1 MKTPEFHSRKDS
13 CSQTILSVQA
23 VLQGVIIIVSMLGRL
38 LWLLLGRT
46 LAVKPFFASTEY
58 EVTLGADTQRTV
70 CVVESGQTA
79 LLLTA
84 QGTGCLAE
92 GFFKEEIEST
102 GWNRLHVSHQESVL
116 AYYAAGL
123 AEGTLMGPI
132 ILSHLHN
139 MFEVYEGDFPALYQY
154 YSQRDSALLDFLVT
168 TPDTALAGL
177 RAQLEGVLDG
187 ANLVQAGLT
196 LQDLYFIN
204 TDGSI
209 GDLMLIAQ
217 NSASFLGASNV
228 YPRCSALIKCV
239 GSELFF
245 GHATMESYLEM
256 NRVIKSYEGP
266 EGAVIMSSYPG
277 AISSTDDFVLT
288 SRGLAV
294 METSLNVDMSLGY
307 EDEGV
312 FAFFRLQK
320 AARTSTTARQFI
332 KTFLQNDDHTYSS
345 SWMILD
351 FPQYDRDPMQE
362 AFFVLETTAAYAH
375 YEDKSLYLQQTG
387 YWASYNNP
395 ALPTTPS
402 VSPDSLRRDQF
413 ALLQANITSLS
424 DFQKVLRFNGYNAAN
439 CDSTD
444 PLRPCTPAKSISSR
458 ADLGEQAL
466 LFGATDTKVTSKS
479 LMERTGLWG
488 ISGPTTE
495 DLPAFTFSPRTEREY
510 IPTQW
515 DFAWVYA
522 DVRTNARV
530 ANLS

>member
-1 MKTPEFHSRKDS
+1 M
-13 CSQTILSVQA
+13 
-23 VLQGVIIIVSMLGRL
+23 
-38 LWLLLGRT
+38 
-46 LAVKPFFASTEY
+46 
-58 EVTLGADTQRTV
+58 GADTQETV
-70 CVVESGQTA
+70 CVVESGETA

-92 GFFKEEIEST
+92 GFFKEEMAST

-123 AEGTLMGPI
+123 AEGALMGPI
-132 ILSHLHN
+132 IRSHLHN
-139 MFEVYEGDFPALYQY
+139 MFEVYEGDFTALYHY
-154 YSQRDSALLDFLVT
+154 YSQRDAALLDLLAN
-168 TPDTALAGL
+168 TPDAALVGL

-209 GDLMLIAQ
+209 SNLMSIAQ
-217 NSASFLGASNV
+217 NSVSFLGASNA

-245 GHATMESYLEM
+245 GHATMENYLEM

-266 EGAVIMSSYPG
+266 EGAVLMSSYPG

-294 METSLNVDMSLGY
+294 METSLDVDMSLFRDK
-307 EDEGV
+307 DEGI
-312 FAFFRLQK
+312 FAFYRLQK

-345 SWMILD
+345 SWMIFD
-351 FPQYDRDPMQE
+351 FPQYDRDPTQE
-362 AFFVLETTAAYAH
+362 AFFVLETAAAYAH

-395 ALPTTPS
+395 ALPNTPA

-413 ALLQANITSLS
+413 ALLQANITSLA
-424 DFQKVLRFNGYNAAN
+424 DFQQVLRFNGYSALD

-466 LFGATDTKVTSKS
+466 LFGATDAKVTSKS
-479 LMERTGLWG
+479 LMERTGFWG
-488 ISGPTTE
+488 VSGPTTE
-495 DLPAFTFSPRTEREY
+495 DLPAFTFSPSTEREY
-510 IPTQW
+510 IPTEW

-530 ANLS
+530 ANLSD

>member
-1 MKTPEFHSRKDS
+1 
-13 CSQTILSVQA
+13 
-23 VLQGVIIIVSMLGRL
+23 MLARL
-38 LWLLLGRT
+38 LWLLLGQT
-46 LAVKPFFASTEY
+46 LAVRPFFASIEY
-58 EVTLGADTQRTV
+58 EVTLSADTHDTV
-70 CVVESGQTA
+70 CVVESGEA
-79 LLLTA
+79 VLLLTA
-84 QGTGCLAE
+84 QGTDCLAE
-92 GFFKEEIEST
+92 GFFKEEIANT

-139 MFEVYEGDFPALYQY
+139 MFEVYEGDYTALYQY
-154 YSQRDSALLDFLVT
+154 YSQRDAALLEFLST
-168 TPDTALAGL
+168 TPDAELAGL

-217 NSASFLGASNV
+217 NSVSFLGASNV
-228 YPRCSALIKCV
+228 YPRCSALIKSV

-245 GHATMESYLEM
+245 GHATMENYLEM

-266 EGAVIMSSYPG
+266 KGAVIMSSYPG

-288 SRGLAV
+288 SKGLAV
-294 METSLNVDMSLGY
+294 METSLSIDMSLFSGNN
-307 EDEGV
+307 EGI
-312 FAFFRLQK
+312 FAFYRLQK

-332 KTFLQNDDHTYSS
+332 KTFLENDDHTYSS
-345 SWMILD
+345 SWMIVD
-351 FPQYDRDPMQE
+351 FPQYERDPTQE
-362 AFFVLETTAAYAH
+362 AFFVLETTAADAQ
-375 YEDKSLYLQQTG
+375 YEDKSLYLQQIG

-395 ALPTTPS
+395 ALPTTPAVAS
-402 VSPDSLRRDQF
+402 SSLRRDQF
-413 ALLQANITSLS
+413 ALLQANITSLA
-424 DFQKVLRFNGYNAAN
+424 DFQEVLRFNGYNEMD

-458 ADLGEQAL
+458 GDLGQQTNL
-466 LFGATDTKVTSKS
+466 YGATDAKVTSKS

-495 DLPAFTFSPRTEREY
+495 DLPTFTFSPRTKREY
-510 IPTQW
+510 IPTEW
-515 DFAWVYA
+515 DFDWVYA

-530 ANLS
+530 VNLRD